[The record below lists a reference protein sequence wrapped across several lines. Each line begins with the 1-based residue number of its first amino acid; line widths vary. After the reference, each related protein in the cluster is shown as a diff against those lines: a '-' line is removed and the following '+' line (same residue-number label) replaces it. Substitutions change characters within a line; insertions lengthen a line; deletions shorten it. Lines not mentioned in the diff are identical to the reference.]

1 MTDPRIAG
9 KAALIVGGGPGALFC
24 AEGGRVA
31 FAGRNDAELETMAA
45 TIGRA
50 TPDTAIEGCH
60 II

>member
-1 MTDPRIAG
+1 MI
-9 KAALIVGGGPGALFC
+9 GGGAGAVFC

-31 FAGRNDAELETMAA
+31 LAGRTDAELETMAA

-50 TPDTAIEGCH
+50 TPDTAIEGGH